1 MSSIHLVTAQAKQIM
16 QNGGVFVNDRK
27 VVDTQEAISASDYV
41 SDRVLVLRAGKT
53 TVRVVE
59 IVTDVDGVAQD
70 LTKA

>member
-1 MSSIHLVTAQAKQIM
+1 M

-27 VVDTQEAISASDYV
+27 VVDTQEQISASDYV

-59 IVTDVDGVAQD
+59 IVADMSGVDGSVS
-70 LTKA
+70 KA